1 MVNKLPNV
9 NSYGKVFEE
18 FSENYKNTG
27 IKYKN
32 ISQYPFVLRDIAV
45 WVPLEIKSEEVL
57 NIIKENAGN
66 LFVQSKLF
74 DKYKKDKKVSYAFRL
89 VFQSQSKTLTDD
101 EVGEVMKK

>member
-74 DKYKKDKKVSYAFRL
+74 DKYKKIKRFHTRFDWFFSHKAKL
-89 VFQSQSKTLTDD
+89 
-101 EVGEVMKK
+101 